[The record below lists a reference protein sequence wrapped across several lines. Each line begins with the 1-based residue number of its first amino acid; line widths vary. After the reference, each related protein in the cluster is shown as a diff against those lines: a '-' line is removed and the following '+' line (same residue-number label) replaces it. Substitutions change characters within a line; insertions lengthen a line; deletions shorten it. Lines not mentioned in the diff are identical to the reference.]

1 MLKFKEFIEFWY
13 QALKRSLWLKP
24 ERLLAINV
32 TVVMAVMLIPLLVI
46 GQAFSG
52 VCLTLGVLAGALSE
66 TDDHPKGRIKS
77 MSLKV
82 LGFAVASASAEL
94 LKFSPVLLGL
104 GFILSTIGFV
114 MIGGLGERYRG
125 ITFGALLVGIYTMI
139 GSEISPNW
147 YLQPIML
154 TTGALVYG
162 LFSLTL
168 LYIRPY
174 RLLEQQ
180 LASGFSALGRY
191 FEKKSRLFPSDAAAQ
206 DGIRSELSLLNVETV
221 GALDRIRDVLNS
233 YRNSGSDEEEL
244 KIYLYR
250 FMVLQGLHERA
261 ASSHERYDLLSDDPE
276 NRELL
281 LGIGELMRQLSSA
294 VRSYGTCLLTHETYQ
309 HPATLEW
316 IVQALEE
323 NLARHHTD
331 QHQPLMLL
339 VRNLSRSSEA
349 LARIDD
355 GDRASYM
362 PRLAQDTRGLWPR
375 LRELLSFN
383 HPRMRYALRL
393 SVAFSLGYSIAVYF
407 NLSKGAWVVLTVLF
421 VMQQSYSQTRRRLWQ
436 RILGTFSGVVF
447 GVLTVQLLTPAG
459 QVLFMLASAYLFFFS
474 LKMTYSI
481 SVIFITTFV
490 LCAFNIIAQVGVV
503 VMMPRMIDTLIGSA
517 LTILAARFMWPAW
530 QSHRLPKLLTEALI
544 KNTAYFRE
552 TIKEY
557 QQTADEDDYDYR
569 IARRAAHRADNA
581 LVLAWRDIQF
591 EPRRQQKHQEEAFR
605 LTYLNHALL
614 SYLSAFAAHRTQS
627 AGDAEVLNLAEEIL
641 RALENACDQLTAE
654 FEVPGA
660 DVRVVDTLDL
670 IRQRLDLSARELA
683 QVQYTILYNLADV
696 TGQMLDQVQARQ
708 LGDVR
713 ADLAA
718 NA

>member
-1 MLKFKEFIEFWY
+1 MLKCKEFIGFWY
-13 QALKRSLWLKP
+13 QAFKRSLWLKP

-32 TVVMAVMLIPLLVI
+32 TVVMAVMLIPLLLL

-77 MSLKV
+77 MTLKV
-82 LGFAVASASAEL
+82 IGFAVASASAEL
-94 LKFSPVLLGL
+94 LKFSPVLLGV

-114 MIGGLGERYRG
+114 MIGGIGERYRG

-147 YLQPIML
+147 YLQPILL
-154 TTGALVYG
+154 TSGALVYG

-168 LYIRPY
+168 LYVRPY

-180 LASGFSALGRY
+180 LASGFAALGQY
-191 FEKKSRLFPSDAAAQ
+191 LEEKARLFPSDTSGEEA
-206 DGIRSELSLLNVETV
+206 IRSRLALLNVETV

-233 YRNSGSDEEEL
+233 YRNSGSDESEL
-244 KIYLYR
+244 EIYLYR

-261 ASSHERYDLLSDDPE
+261 ASSHERYDLLSDDPG

-294 VRSYGTCLLTHETYQ
+294 VQYYGTCLLTHETYQ

-323 NLARHHTD
+323 HLERHHSD
-331 QHQPLMLL
+331 QHQPLTLL
-339 VRNLSRSSEA
+339 IRNLSRCSES

-355 GDRASYM
+355 GGRAAYM
-362 PRLAQDTRGLWPR
+362 PRLAQDTRSVWLR
-375 LRELLSFN
+375 LRDLLHFS
-383 HPRMRYALRL
+383 HSRMRYALRL
-393 SVAFSLGYSIAVYF
+393 SVAFTCGYSIAQIF

-421 VMQQSYSQTRRRLWQ
+421 VMQQSYSQTRRRLGQ

-459 QVLFMLASAYLFFFS
+459 QVLFMLASAYFFFTS
-474 LKMTYSI
+474 LKKNYSV

-490 LCAFNIIAQVGVV
+490 LCAFNLISQVGVV
-503 VMMPRMIDTLIGSA
+503 VMLPRMLDTLIGSA
-517 LTILAARFMWPAW
+517 LTILTVRLMWPDW
-530 QSHRLPKLLTEALI
+530 QSRRLPKLLSEALV
-544 KNTAYFRE
+544 KNTAYFRVV
-552 TIKEY
+552 IQEY
-557 QQTADEDDYDYR
+557 RRSAGTEVDDFEYR

-581 LVLAWRDIQF
+581 LVLAWRDIQL
-591 EPRRQQKHQEEAFR
+591 EPRKHQQHQEEAFR

-614 SYLSAFAAHRTQS
+614 SYLSAFGAHRAQTPD
-627 AGDAEVLNLAEEIL
+627 DAQVLEFAEEIL
-641 RALENACDQLTAE
+641 RALDQACDWLTPDAQ
-654 FEVPGA
+654 VPGEIF
-660 DVRVVDTLDL
+660 RFWDTLES
-670 IRQRLDLSARELA
+670 IRRHLELSAREVA

-696 TGQMLDQVQARQ
+696 TGQMLEQVQRRQ
-708 LGDVR
+708 LKMG
-713 ADLAA
+713 A
-718 NA
+718 